1 MFTCFL
7 DMPQFNLCSAVVMF
21 RLPNLDNRGIHYP
34 IVAGTEQLVTDLIST
49 REWDIRVI
57 LLIRSLMEEI
67 YVRGGEDPPI
77 ADESREE
84 RCGLTAIGVINHRL
98 LAEFRHKSPGT
109 FEGLKVC
116 FDKSLNDLFCAGDRE
131 RECRGLGRPDEEYVE
146 AINICDRALFGFEL
160 SVRDTDEHEILL
172 GLRDNPKL
180 VPVGG
185 AFRSESRLAM
195 ALKIL
200 DSPSFAWEATF
211 LPVSVRDDLIDL
223 FVERVGSIS
232 GGDASVLYMLSLAS
246 APGVPL
252 ETNVPF
258 LCGSCGNVSPL
269 ACMVHCGGCRVLGY
283 CSPECLGSHMERHS
297 DGQCDRLRVLHD
309 SGGMPV
315 VDISR
320 LVAKE

>member
-1 MFTCFL
+1 MF
-7 DMPQFNLCSAVVMF
+7 S
-21 RLPNLDNRGIHYP
+21 LPNRDNRGIHYP
-34 IVAGTEQLVTDLIST
+34 IVEGTEQLVTGLIST
-49 REWDIRVI
+49 REWDISAV

-67 YVRGGEDPPI
+67 FVRGGEDPPV

-84 RCGLTAIGVINHRL
+84 RCGLTALGVINHRI
-98 LAEFRHKSPGT
+98 LAEFRHKSPGN
-109 FEGLKVC
+109 FEELEVC
-116 FDKSLNDLFCAGDRE
+116 FRKSFADLFCAGDRE
-131 RECRGLGRPDEEYVE
+131 RECRGFGLPGEDYIE
-146 AINICDRALFGFEL
+146 AINICDRALFGFQL

-172 GLRDNPKL
+172 GLQSNPGL

-185 AFRSESRLAM
+185 PFRSESRMAM
-195 ALKIL
+195 ALKML
-200 DSPSFAWEATF
+200 DSPSFAWEMTF
-211 LPVSVRDDLIDL
+211 LPVSVRDELVEL
-223 FVERVGSIS
+223 YVERVGSIS
-232 GGDASVLYMLSLAS
+232 GGDASVLYMLSMTS

-258 LCGSCGNVSPL
+258 LCGSCGDLSPL
-269 ACMVHCGGCRVLGY
+269 ASMVHCGRCRVLGY
-283 CSPECLGSHMERHS
+283 CSPECLGSHIGRHA